1 MAQVKTTRYVALDV
15 LRGMTVAGMILV
27 NNPGS
32 WGHIF
37 SPLRHASW
45 AGCTPTDLVFPF
57 FLFVVGAAMAFSFA
71 KYGESLSKASV
82 KKLLIRG
89 ALIFLVGLALNAFPF
104 IKLPMDPDHGFWWNV
119 AEKFRHLRIF
129 GVLQRIAMCY
139 VVGGLIALWLKKPK
153 KIVCTMV
160 ILALLEVLVLWLLRD
175 GQGAFLFGETV
186 KDTMAGRASG
196 AFDVNFFNA
205 LGLNGENHVYHG
217 EGFAFDPEGL
227 IGVLSGSCTV
237 LLGFLIGNICRTEE
251 HKINAVAKLFV
262 IGMIC
267 LALGMIFSIWLPI
280 VKKIWTGSYV
290 LYAGGWAIL
299 MLGFFAYFID
309 VKGKEKIFAP
319 FKALGMNPLFAFV
332 MAGLFS
338 KILGGIIK
346 WKVPMLQDDGTMGE
360 KSYSVLSWF
369 YQNCCCP
376 IFRSDFFGG
385 NNGNN
390 EFASL
395 MYAIVYV
402 IVFTLMAY
410 ALYRKKIVI
419 KL

>member
-139 VVGGLIALWLKKPK
+139 VVGGLILQIDQQHAKGELE
-153 KIVCTMV
+153 
-160 ILALLEVLVLWLLRD
+160 ILFVNPEAHSKGI
-175 GQGAFLFGETV
+175 GQAAWKAVEAMHPEIRVWETITPYFE
-186 KDTMAGRASG
+186 KRNIH
-196 AFDVNFFNA
+196 FYVNR
-205 LGLNGENHVYHG
+205 
-217 EGFAFDPEGL
+217 
-227 IGVLSGSCTV
+227 
-237 LLGFLIGNICRTEE
+237 LGFHIVEFWNKHHHGPAVPEDIEE
-251 HKINAVAKLFV
+251 NWSEDDEMFV
-262 IGMIC
+262 
-267 LALGMIFSIWLPI
+267 
-280 VKKIWTGSYV
+280 
-290 LYAGGWAIL
+290 
-299 MLGFFAYFID
+299 
-309 VKGKEKIFAP
+309 
-319 FKALGMNPLFAFV
+319 
-332 MAGLFS
+332 
-338 KILGGIIK
+338 
-346 WKVPMLQDDGTMGE
+346 
-360 KSYSVLSWF
+360 
-369 YQNCCCP
+369 
-376 IFRSDFFGG
+376 FRKF
-385 NNGNN
+385 
-390 EFASL
+390 
-395 MYAIVYV
+395 
-402 IVFTLMAY
+402 
-410 ALYRKKIVI
+410 R
-419 KL
+419 